1 MRAVRTWAK
10 DAAEEDAM
18 NDDHDHLWRQ
28 LIRHLQED
36 SLAGKAVLD
45 YGCNQGGFLRL
56 LLEMKPFRHGT
67 GTDIALESLAVAR
80 LRAGGLPLDFV
91 RVEDLKDRRLAFDVA
106 VSHEVL
112 YLLPE
117 LAAHAGLIG
126 HVLKPG
132 GVYYAAIGCHTG
144 NPQWRRWR
152 EIISSYVITHP
163 R

>member
-67 GTDIALESLAVAR
+67 GTVSR
-80 LRAGGLPLDFV
+80 WNRLPLHA
-91 RVEDLKDRRLAFDVA
+91 RGLLACRWISCV
-106 VSHEVL
+106 
-112 YLLPE
+112 
-117 LAAHAGLIG
+117 
-126 HVLKPG
+126 
-132 GVYYAAIGCHTG
+132 
-144 NPQWRRWR
+144 WR
-152 EIISSYVITHP
+152 T
-163 R
+163 